1 MSMHGLPRLL
11 RACALGA
18 VVAIVAAC
26 GTPAADAPLTER
38 MQAGPLVIAVR
49 GSGDL
54 HSTKATPLTVPGQ
67 QWTQRQ
73 LAWMLPD
80 GSRVK
85 KGEVVARFSAE
96 QSKQDLAEALV
107 DLQRNALARAG
118 KQSDLGTQQDQLGVD
133 MAQVASQLA
142 IAHRYAN
149 AGFVALSRNQVLDGV
164 QDERFLTTKQGILEW
179 RRDQSSSRGGAE
191 LAVIDAKH
199 ATYALNAKQ
208 KRSDLDA
215 LELRAPHDG
224 VLMLEADWS
233 GEKPHIGSTMWAGNN
248 IGSLPDI
255 AAMEVR
261 LSVPQIQAQGIR
273 TGDAVE
279 LHPLG
284 APGEKVMSK
293 LSWVAAAAQPKS
305 RQSPVKY
312 LQMKASVPAAAMR
325 RYGWV
330 PGQRFVGRVILLDAK
345 AALSVPNLAVDS
357 RGDGTTVDVREGA
370 TIVPRAVTL
379 GVRGANRSQV
389 LKGLKPGD
397 EVVLAAPNRGAGA

>member
-1 MSMHGLPRLL
+1 MSMRHLPRML
-11 RACALGA
+11 CAVALA
-18 VVAIVAAC
+18 VAVAAC
-26 GTPAADAPLTER
+26 GKASTDAPLTER
-38 MQAGPLVIAVR
+38 VQAGPLLIAVQ
-49 GSGDL
+49 GDGEL

-96 QSKQDLAEALV
+96 QSKQDLAEALI

-118 KQSDLGTQQDQLGVD
+118 KQSDLGTQQGQLGVD

-199 ATYALNAKQ
+199 ATYELNARQ

-233 GEKPHIGSTMWAGNN
+233 GEKPRIGSTMWAGNN
-248 IGSLPDI
+248 FGSLPDT
-255 AAMEVR
+255 ASMEVR
-261 LSVPQIQAQGIR
+261 LSVPQIQAQGIKV
-273 TGDAVE
+273 GDAVE

-284 APGEKVMSK
+284 APTEKVKSK

-312 LQMKASVPAAAMR
+312 LQMKALVPAAAVQ

-330 PGQRFVGRVILLDAK
+330 PGQRFVGRVILLNAK
-345 AALSVPNLAVDS
+345 AALSVPNLAIDS
-357 RGDGTTVDVREGA
+357 HGDGATVDVREGGKA
-370 TIVPRAVTL
+370 VPRGVTL
-379 GVRGANRSQV
+379 GVRGADRSQV

-397 EVVLAAPNRGAGA
+397 EVVLSAGHGAGA

>member
-1 MSMHGLPRLL
+1 MNRHSSFRLL
-11 RACALGA
+11 CAGMLA
-18 VVAIVAAC
+18 ASVAAC
-26 GTPAADAPLTER
+26 GGPAADAPLTER
-38 MQAGPLVIAVR
+38 VQAGPLVIAVQ
-49 GSGDL
+49 GDGEL

-96 QSKQDLAEALV
+96 QSRQDLAEALI
-107 DLQRNALARAG
+107 DLQRNALARAA
-118 KQSDLGTQQDQLGVD
+118 KQSELGTQQGQLGVD

-199 ATYALNAKQ
+199 ATYELNARQ

-233 GEKPHIGSTMWAGNN
+233 GEKPRIGSTMWAGNN
-248 IGSLPDI
+248 FGSLPDT
-255 AAMEVR
+255 ASMEVR
-261 LSVPQIQAQGIR
+261 LSVPQIQAQGIKV
-273 TGDAVE
+273 GDAVE

-284 APGEKVMSK
+284 APAEKVTSK

-312 LQMKASVPAAAMR
+312 LQMKAPVPAAAVQR
-325 RYGWV
+325 HGWV
-330 PGQRFVGRVILLDAK
+330 PGQRFVGRVILLDART
-345 AALSVPNLAVDS
+345 ALSVPNLAIDS
-357 RGDGTTVDVREGA
+357 HGDGTTVDVREGGKV
-370 TIVPRAVTL
+370 VPRDVTL
-379 GVRGANRSQV
+379 GVRGADRSQV
-389 LKGLKPGD
+389 LKGLRPGD
-397 EVVLAAPNRGAGA
+397 EVVLSAGRGAGA